1 MYNIIGLGSA
11 GCSIAEKFENLSN
24 FNIKLIDVDIEGENC
39 INISRLESH
48 HEYDR
53 LCPDLSK
60 ELSDIKNNVILI
72 LAGGGNIS
80 GMALS
85 LLRHLKDQCFIKVIY
100 IRPDIDTIGN
110 NQIIKEEKITFN
122 VLQEYA
128 RSGAFVDILLVS
140 NLEIEKI
147 LKKVS
152 ISNYYEKI
160 NETFFS
166 TFTSILNLAKSKP
179 VMENSS
185 KPLDFFRINTMGF
198 YDIETDEEKLFFP
211 LDYIDYKTFYFVLNE
226 DQLTNDGDLFKIIK
240 EKMKTKNNDITK
252 VAYKI
257 YSSSSK
263 ENYCFMTAQSRKI
276 QE

>member
-11 GCSIAEKFENLSN
+11 GCSIAEKFENLSD
-24 FNIKLIDVDIEGENC
+24 FNVKLIDVDIEGENC

-60 ELSDIKNNVILI
+60 ELSNIQNNVILI

-85 LLRHLKDQCFIKVIY
+85 LLRQLKDRCFIKVIY

-140 NLEIEKI
+140 NLQIEKI

-240 EKMKTKNNDITK
+240 DKMKTKNNDITK